1 MADFGSFRGFGEKLA
16 QGQTP
21 TQLGLIGTNNF
32 GFDSDTIAYIL
43 RVTTAG
49 GSLTD
54 DEQNAVDTLVKKMK
68 TDGIWTKMKAVYPF
82 IGSSAAACAQNL
94 KSSSF
99 TGTFLGTWTY
109 ASTGVKGNGSSN
121 IFNTTLIPNTDL
133 SQNDAHTSCYIR
145 DNATN
150 GKMQMGQYTSGRV
163 CIMGAK
169 YNTVSAYIGINSTEN
184 LIAADTGT
192 VRGLLTQS
200 RIVSTQSKYYKNA
213 SVYDTNATSS
223 TTPGTFSI
231 YVGCVNVNNA
241 AFFPDIVE
249 FAFASIGNGLT
260 DTDASNY
267 YTAVQGFQTT
277 LARQV

>member
-1 MADFGSFRGFGEKLA
+1 MPDFGSFRGFGEKLT

-21 TQLGLIGTNNF
+21 TQLGLIGSNNF
-32 GFDSDTIAYIL
+32 GFDTDTIAYIL

-99 TGTFLGTWTY
+99 TGTFSGTWTY

-150 GKMQMGQYTSGRV
+150 GKMQMGQYTGGRV
-163 CIMGAK
+163 AIMGAK

-184 LIAADTGT
+184 LTAADTGT

-200 RIVSTQSKYYKNA
+200 RIVSNTSKYYKNA
-213 SVYDTNATSS
+213 SVYDTNVTNS

-231 YVGCVNVNNA
+231 YIGCINVNNT
-241 AFFPDIVE
+241 AFFPDTVE
-249 FAFASIGNGLT
+249 FAFASIGDGLT
-260 DTDASNY
+260 DTDTSNLY
-267 YTAVQGFQTT
+267 SAVQTFNTS
-277 LARQV
+277 LSRQV

>member
-1 MADFGSFRGFGEKLA
+1 MPDFGSFRGFGEKLA

-21 TQLGLIGTNNF
+21 IQLGLIGSIPF
-32 GFDSDTIAYIL
+32 GFDTDTLAFIT

-54 DEQNAVDTLVKKMK
+54 IEQNAVDTLVKKMK

-82 IGSSAAACAQNL
+82 IGSSSAACSQNL
-94 KSSSF
+94 ISSSF
-99 TGTFLGTWTY
+99 TGTFSGSWTF
-109 ASTGVKGNGSSN
+109 ASTGVKGNGVSN

-145 DNATN
+145 DNATD
-150 GKMQMGQYTSGRV
+150 GKFQMGQYTAGRV

-169 YNTVSAYIGINSTEN
+169 RNVTSAYIGINSTEN
-184 LIAADTGT
+184 LTAADTGT

-200 RIVSTQSKYYKNA
+200 RLTGNISKYYKNA
-213 SVYDTNATSS
+213 SLYDTNTTTS

-231 YVGCVNVNNA
+231 YIGTINVNNA
-241 AFFPDIVE
+241 VFSPDSVE

-260 DTDASNY
+260 DTDTSNLY
-267 YTAVQGFQTT
+267 SAVQTFNTS
-277 LARQV
+277 LSRQV